1 MSRER
6 VKCAFCGRKIHLL
19 TEDYA
24 LVKQGNEKTWLCG
37 NCWDDL
43 KSLQTELEAQGF
55 TMDKLIREY
64 IRLRQVVEQL
74 IAKLQRNRK
83 A

>member
-19 TEDYA
+19 AEDYA
-24 LVKQGNEKTWLCG
+24 LVKQGNEKTWFCG
-37 NCWDDL
+37 HCWDDL
-43 KSLQTELEAQGF
+43 KSLQNELESQGF
-55 TMDKLIREY
+55 EMDKLIREY

-74 IAKLQRNRK
+74 IAKLQHNRK